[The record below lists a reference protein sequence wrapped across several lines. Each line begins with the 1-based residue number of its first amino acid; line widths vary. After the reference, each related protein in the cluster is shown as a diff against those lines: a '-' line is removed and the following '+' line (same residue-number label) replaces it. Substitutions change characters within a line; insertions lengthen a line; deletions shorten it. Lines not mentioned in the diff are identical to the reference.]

1 MSFLSS
7 LLCLGL
13 GRKTHCAK
21 CSGKNTGCQI
31 LSNGSSSFSN
41 TSVLYQS
48 YESTEPE
55 KVKAILLGLEKVN
68 RKDPGEN
75 KSESELKDF

>member
-1 MSFLSS
+1 MGFISS
-7 LLCLGL
+7 LLCFGL
-13 GRKTHCAK
+13 GIQTHCAK
-21 CSGKNTGCQI
+21 C
-31 LSNGSSSFSN
+31 
-41 TSVLYQS
+41 SVLYQS